1 MINDRDDEI
10 EKCNDKILDLQN
22 ELRKQKLMQEMKI
35 SEFEQII
42 RNKEDKY
49 NMKLKDI
56 KELKE
61 SYDR

>member
-1 MINDRDDEI
+1 
-10 EKCNDKILDLQN
+10 
-22 ELRKQKLMQEMKI
+22 MKI